1 MEITQLIAGET
12 GILRN
17 KVEDTVRLLDDG
29 NTIPFISRYRKE
41 ATGELDEVQIRRIE
55 ELLQHYRHLV
65 ERQAEVI
72 RLIDEQGQLNEE
84 LERKVM
90 TATKLAEI
98 EDIYRPFRPKRKTRA
113 ATAHQKGLGPLAE
126 YLLTFPAAGDPQTAA
141 SRFLSEQVTSEAEAL
156 LGACDIIAEQ
166 IADNPELRHW
176 VREYTRS
183 HGLLTCRGKDGAGQS
198 LYENYYQYQ
207 EPLARVAP
215 HRVLAIN
222 RGEREGFLDVS
233 VVVGQEAVIS
243 WVIGRFVKNGVT
255 AELVQRA
262 ASDAYKRLVAPAME
276 REMRSE
282 LTERAEIQAVK
293 VFALNLR
300 NLLLQPPLRGLVLLG
315 VDPAYR
321 TGCKWAVVD
330 TTGRLLEVGVVFPTP
345 PQKKVREASQVFAS
359 LVDKYG
365 IDGIVIGNG
374 TASRETEQF
383 VADFLKEQNKP
394 GLSYTIVSEAGA
406 SVYSASPLAGQEF
419 PELNVAERSAVS
431 IARRLQDP
439 LAELVKIDPQ
449 VVGVGQY
456 QHDIASKRLSDSLAK
471 VVESAVNYVGADL
484 NTASAALLGYVAGIS
499 PTVAENVVH
508 YREDHGYIKS
518 REQLKKVPRL
528 GPRAFEQCAGFL
540 RIYHGD
546 NPLEATPIHPESYRL
561 AYQMLERL
569 GVGLDALGTEALR
582 DELHSLPLDSTALQL
597 GAGLP
602 TLSDIIESL
611 CRPGRD
617 PRQDLPAP
625 IFRTDVLSIED
636 LRSGMQLQGTV
647 RNVVDFGAF
656 VDIGVKA
663 DGLVHISE
671 LSERYVKDPLT
682 LVAIGDIVNVTV
694 LSVDTERRRIALSMR
709 HQQ

>member
-1 MEITQLIAGET
+1 LEITQLIAGET

-449 VVGVGQY
+449 AVGVGQY